1 VRLRASSFELALEL
15 RLLVS
20 GLLETPDDRLVWESR
35 ARLLERLT
43 KGAELW
49 RSPNPGRIGVEALE
63 STATERD
70 FLDLLESIMKTGSLD
85 YTPSMLQCEERCRS
99 ITH

>member
-1 VRLRASSFELALEL
+1 VRLRASSLELALEL

-20 GLLETPDDRLVWESR
+20 GLLEIPDDRLVWESR
-35 ARLLERLT
+35 ARLETLT

-49 RSPNPGRIGVEALE
+49 RSPNSGRVWVEALE

-70 FLDLLESIMKTGSLD
+70 FLDLLESITKRGTLD
-85 YTPSMLQCEERCRS
+85 YTPRMVQYEERCRS